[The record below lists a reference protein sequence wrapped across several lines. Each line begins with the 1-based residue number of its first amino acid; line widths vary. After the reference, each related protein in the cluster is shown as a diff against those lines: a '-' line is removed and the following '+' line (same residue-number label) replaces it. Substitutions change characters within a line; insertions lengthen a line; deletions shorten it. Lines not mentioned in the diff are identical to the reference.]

1 MKKLLIWFWLLTK
14 RLYKKPAFLAILVL
28 IPVLTFCY
36 QASTQA
42 ESGVM
47 TIAIAQEGQDSLA
60 RSIMDDLVGSS
71 QLFSYRICD
80 SSVQAQLL
88 VSTGKA
94 DAAWIFPENMEE
106 KMAAFM
112 EDPEGDN
119 ALVRVIQRE
128 ENVAHMLTRERLG
141 GAVYRQL
148 FARVYLQYI
157 RQEFPQMEQLSDE
170 ELMEYYHSTDMGGQL
185 FSFESITGEAA
196 PQVHY
201 LLAPIRGM
209 LGVLMV
215 LCGIAAAMYYK
226 KDCQLGTFSWIPQRL
241 RPAAEL
247 GCQLVA
253 VLNVSLVAF
262 LTLLVTGLQGNVL
275 LEVLLLVLYSLCVAV
290 FCMLL
295 RSLVDSVKVLGALMP
310 LLVVIMLLVCPVFVD
325 MAKLRLV
332 QMLLPP
338 TYYLNGV
345 YNPMYL
351 VYMVLFTIL
360 CGGLYLLS
368 EKLQKRI

>member
-1 MKKLLIWFWLLTK
+1 MKKMFLWLWLLTK

-36 QASTQA
+36 QAATQG

-47 TIAIAQEGQDSLA
+47 TIAIAQEGQDPLA
-60 RSIMDDLVGSS
+60 QTIMDDLVGSS

-80 SSVQAQLL
+80 SDVQAQLL

-106 KMAAFM
+106 KMAAFL
-112 EDPEGDN
+112 EDPDADN
-119 ALVRVIQRE
+119 ALVRVVQRE

-157 RQEFPQMEQLSDE
+157 RQQFPQMDQVSDE
-170 ELMEYYHSTDMGGQL
+170 ELMEYYDSTHMDGQL
-185 FSFESITGEAA
+185 FSFESITGDAA

-201 LLAPIRGM
+201 LLSPIRGI
-209 LGVLMV
+209 LGILVV
-215 LCGIAAAMYYK
+215 LCGMAAAMYYK
-226 KDCQLGTFSWIPQRL
+226 KDSVLGTFGWIPQRL
-241 RPAAEL
+241 RPATEL
-247 GCQLVA
+247 GCQMVA
-253 VLNVSLVAF
+253 VVNVSLVSF
-262 LTLLVTGLQGNVL
+262 VTLLVTGLHGNVL
-275 LEVLLLVLYSLCVAV
+275 LELALLVLYSLCVAV

-295 RSLVDSVKVLGALMP
+295 RSLVGSVRALGALMP
-310 LLVVIMLLVCPVFVD
+310 LLVVIMLLVCPVLVD

-332 QMLLPP
+332 QLLLPP

-351 VYMVLFTIL
+351 LYMAVFTL
-360 CGGLYLLS
+360 ACGGLYLLS